1 MTWGG
6 DKSLALARSCPGTAL
21 MSNQWRLFS
30 VVASRTVGPGRSSR
44 FIQRRRSISSGSS
57 LCTPMGSDFTNRCSP
72 LMQRMRETSAPDS
85 PIVCRSI
92 GAPLNVWD
100 HWVGM
105 YILSLTQVLADLLP
119 VGCMTSKTQTLLT
132 SKPRQSPPR
141 TGRGQRQRR
150 YDLLNCACSSW
161 PASASWRMQIL
172 PPWRAV

>member
-44 FIQRRRSISSGSS
+44 LIQRRRSISSGSS

-119 VGCMTSKTQTLLT
+119 VGCMTNKTQTKGYRRT
-132 SKPRQSPPR
+132 S
-141 TGRGQRQRR
+141 TMG
-150 YDLLNCACSSW
+150 CA
-161 PASASWRMQIL
+161 ALHDRLRSADSVEKVGL
-172 PPWRAV
+172 PKLPDH